1 MQMLEDMS
9 AKFQLPL
16 QRGIKLIFELLVRFD
31 IFNYPSIHDLPNW
44 VSIVIPSDFLTRFK
58 RLNHLQ
64 TFIINVSWIFFS
76 EPHTE
81 ILGGDDMHV
90 DWGSTI
96 NLTCVSKFNP
106 APPVDVIWYHNN
118 KVNIELDPYFVL
130 KIKN

>member
-1 MQMLEDMS
+1 M
-9 AKFQLPL
+9 
-16 QRGIKLIFELLVRFD
+16 IFK
-31 IFNYPSIHDLPNW
+31 W
-44 VSIVIPSDFLTRFK
+44 FLNSKITFK
-58 RLNHLQ
+58 RSSRGHKFILN
-64 TFIINVSWIFFS
+64 FFS

-118 KVNIELDPYFVL
+118 KVNIELNPYFVL
-130 KIKN
+130 KVKKGLKYDSTMFSILVKFHDFVSSGDRFRLSTWWC